1 MDLARAEGRKV
12 ATLGFSMERNV
23 SLARSLGVLSIPDK
37 DLLDVSEIASYPHNE
52 VCVIS
57 TGSQGEPRSSLSQ
70 SAQKSGKWLKIDKR
84 DAIVFSSRSIPK
96 RKRIGRLVNNLIGL
110 GATVID
116 DETLDTHTSG
126 HGQVEEVAS
135 TS

>member
-37 DLLDVSEIASYPHNE
+37 DLLDVTEIASYPHNE

-57 TGSQGEPRSSLSQ
+57 TGSQGEPRSSLASQ
-70 SAQKSGKWLKIDKR
+70 LKITGNGSK
-84 DAIVFSSRSIPK
+84 
-96 RKRIGRLVNNLIGL
+96 
-110 GATVID
+110 
-116 DETLDTHTSG
+116 
-126 HGQVEEVAS
+126 
-135 TS
+135 